1 MRGNRVTV
9 QGHRPGE
16 ANIQEAEDAPV
27 TRLLRPLVR
36 VDLVAE
42 EKAGRCPALT
52 PRVRFSRACGESD
65 ESESS
70 AKDDDDGFEYVIAP
84 AVCGPIGSASHVPL
98 RAAALLPTTG
108 APVVRV
114 ARSR

>member
-27 TRLLRPLVR
+27 TPLLRPLVR
-36 VDLVAE
+36 VNLVAE
-42 EKAGRCPALT
+42 EETVRRPALT
-52 PRVRFSRACGESD
+52 PRIRLTRLGTETRK
-65 ESESS
+65 SEGS